1 MKNIEVYMPARRT
14 IPDPVEM
21 ELERYQEE
29 YSQEREKR
37 LKAEAEALVMTKLY
51 CLMTGLVILLTVL
64 LMIFR

>member
-21 ELERYQEE
+21 ELKRYQEE

-51 CLMTGLVILLTVL
+51 CLMTGLMLLLTVL
-64 LMIFR
+64 LLIFR

>member
-1 MKNIEVYMPARRT
+1 MPARRT

-37 LKAEAEALVMTKLY
+37 LKAEAEATVMTKLY
-51 CLMTGLVILLTVL
+51 CLMSGLVILLTVL